1 MTLLEA
7 DERQK
12 AKRRLTAYKEMADM
26 QIQTILESMM
36 TLKKVDSRRAS
47 SIISEAENSVK
58 TDALLQLIFRET
70 FDLH

>member
-1 MTLLEA
+1 
-7 DERQK
+7 
-12 AKRRLTAYKEMADM
+12 MADM